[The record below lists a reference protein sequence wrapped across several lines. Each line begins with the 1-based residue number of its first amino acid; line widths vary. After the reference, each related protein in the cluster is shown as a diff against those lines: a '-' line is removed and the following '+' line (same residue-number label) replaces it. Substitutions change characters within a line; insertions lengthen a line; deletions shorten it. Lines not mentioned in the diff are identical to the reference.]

1 MSQPRVLHL
10 STARSWRGGE
20 QQVAYLVEE
29 LGGKG
34 VEQLVVCAAGSPMQE
49 FCERLSVEHRTLGFR
64 ASFDPVNARRLARI
78 ARSWKPDLL
87 HTHDSHGHTA
97 AILATSIFGMKVPLV
112 VSRRV
117 DFAISS
123 GFSARWKYGHPA
135 VKRIL
140 CVSDAILEITAE
152 RLRRPEILRTV
163 RSGIDPARFAT
174 GADGRLHR
182 ELSLEP
188 DTPIVGNVAALAPHK
203 DLFTFIRMAERIH
216 KAQPEVRFVL
226 IGEGELR
233 AELERYAAQRGLAG
247 VLTFTGFRNDVE
259 RLLPELDVMVMTSR
273 TEGLGT
279 SILDAFAARVPV
291 VATAAGGIPELI
303 EDERTGLLRPVE
315 EDAALASAVLLLL
328 ADHALRDRL
337 VAGAHE
343 KLQGFTRQATAAA
356 TLKEYHTVLD
366 ELRGAANTKSA

>member
-1 MSQPRVLHL
+1 MSEPRVLHL

-29 LGGKG
+29 LRSKG
-34 VEQLVVCAAGSPMQE
+34 VEQLLVCASGSPMQE

-64 ASFDPVNARRLARI
+64 ASFDPVNARRLAHI

-97 AILATSIFGMKVPLV
+97 AILATSVFGMKVPLV

-152 RLRRPEILRTV
+152 RLPRPETLRTV
-163 RSGIDPARFAT
+163 RSGIDPARFAA

-182 ELSLEP
+182 ELGLDP
-188 DTPIVGNVAALAPHK
+188 GIPIVGNVAALAPHK

-216 KAQPEVRFVL
+216 KARPEVRFVL
-226 IGEGELR
+226 LGEGELR
-233 AELERYAAQRGLAG
+233 SELERYASQRGLTG
-247 VLTFTGFRNDVE
+247 MLTFTGFRNDVE
-259 RLLPELDVMVMTSR
+259 RLLPELDVMAMTSR

-303 EDERTGLLRPVE
+303 EDQRTGLLRPVE
-315 EDAALASAVLLLL
+315 DDAALAEAVLQVLD
-328 ADHALRDRL
+328 DHALRDRL

-343 KLQGFTRQATAAA
+343 KLQGFTRQVMARATFA
-356 TLKEYHTVLD
+356 EYQAL
-366 ELRGAANTKSA
+366 LSGSNGPANTKSA